1 MLSFQEIITSL
12 LGFWA
17 DQGCVVQQGY
27 DLEVGAGTFNPATF
41 LRCLGPEPF
50 NTVYVEPSRRPQDG
64 RFGDNPNRVQLFHQL
79 QVIMKPSPS
88 DIQDRYIQSLEI
100 LGFQLKNHDIRFV
113 HDDWESPTLGAWG
126 LGWEVWLDGM
136 EITQFTYFQSMAGH
150 ALNPIS
156 VELTYGL
163 ERICMASQKKGH
175 FFEMKWNE
183 RLTYGDLFRE
193 SEAEWSD
200 YNFHLGS
207 TPMWKRHFDDF
218 EKEALFLIERKL
230 PFPAY
235 DFVIKASHAFNLL
248 EARGSFSVT
257 ERVGY
262 IMRIR
267 ALSKRVAAEFLKS
280 RERLN
285 FPLMRLGLEPEKGKG
300 KGQTEPFSQKIP
312 PSLDK
317 EDFLLEIGS
326 EELPPTF
333 IPIGLS
339 SLKGGLEKLFKEQN
353 LVCEKIEMFGA
364 PRRLAALVKNLS
376 STAKREDKMQKGP
389 PLSLAFDDRGE
400 MTKQGAGFFRSIGIR
415 DAPACLDLLKE
426 SKRLDL
432 KIEQIEGKDY
442 LFFQIE
448 KEARF
453 TSDILKEKLPEV
465 IKRLHFPKKM
475 RWTSPD
481 VTYARPLRW
490 IVALLGKRPLSFNV
504 ATVCSGNISY
514 GHRQTNPEPFE
525 ISKPWTYETLLE
537 SHAVL
542 ANIAKRR
549 ASILSQLEAIE
560 SKTQKK
566 ALEKEKVIKQVLFLS
581 EHPHLLCASFDP
593 KFLRVP
599 KEVLIAEMV
608 EHQRYFP
615 LANRSQELSNL
626 FVITSDNLPT
636 REIKVGN
643 EHVLKARLSD
653 AVFLYEKDLEEG
665 LDSFGEK
672 LKSITFQEDLGSLGD
687 KTDRIKLMALSLAK
701 RLKMGERKKLERG
714 ATLSKADLATGL
726 VQEFPH
732 LQGVIGKEYALH
744 QKEEFE
750 VAQSIEEHWM
760 PTSEKGSLPKS
771 KTGTLISLADKLDN
785 LVSYFSVGLKPTS
798 SGDPYALRRQTIG
811 CIKILIENRLS
822 LNLKEFLF
830 ETCSTFSSHQSK
842 EALVD
847 ELLGY
852 ITGRFKSVLEEYHF
866 KKDEVEAS
874 LEGVCVD
881 PYDQFLKTEAL
892 HLFRKK
898 PAFNS
903 LYEIYKR
910 AKGQLED
917 QKPLVLRPD
926 RLKEKSELFLYQT
939 LEKITP
945 PFEANMKQKEYEA
958 AFNLLITLQKP
969 LDTLFDQ
976 VKILSDEPDLRE
988 NRLALLQR
996 IFGYFAH
1003 LMDFSQIQVS

>member
-12 LGFWA
+12 LRFWA

-79 QVIMKPSPS
+79 QVIMKPSPP
-88 DIQDRYIQSLEI
+88 DIQDRYIQSLEM
-100 LGFQLKNHDIRFV
+100 LGFELKNHDIRFV

-136 EITQFTYFQSMAGH
+136 EITQFTYFQSMGGH

-175 FFEMKWNE
+175 LFEMKWNE

-193 SEAEWSD
+193 SEAEWSN

-207 TPMWKRHFDDF
+207 TPMWKHHFDDF
-218 EKEALFLIERKL
+218 EKEALFLIDRKL
-230 PFPAY
+230 PLPAY
-235 DFVIKASHAFNLL
+235 DFVLKASHAFNLL

-285 FPLMRLGLEPEKGKG
+285 FPLMGLDARSEERKEEAV
-300 KGQTEPFSQKIP
+300 TELSLSKTA
-312 PSLDK
+312 PSFDK

-353 LVCEKIEMFGA
+353 VPFEKIEMFGGS
-364 PRRLAALVKNLS
+364 RRLAALVKNLS

-389 PLSLAFDDRGE
+389 LLSLAFNDRGG
-400 MTKQGAGFFRSIGIR
+400 MTKQGAGFFRSIGIT
-415 DAPACLDLLKE
+415 DAPPSSDLLRE
-426 SKRLDL
+426 SNRSDL
-432 KIEQIEGKDY
+432 KIEQVEGKDY
-442 LFFQIE
+442 LFFQPE
-448 KEARF
+448 KKARF
-453 TSDILKEKLPEV
+453 TSDILREKLPEV
-465 IKRLHFPKKM
+465 IKKLHFPKKM
-475 RWTSPD
+475 RWINLD

-490 IVALLGKRPLSFNV
+490 IVALFGKSPLPFNV

-514 GHRQTNPEPFE
+514 GHRQIDPKPFE
-525 ISKPWTYETLLE
+525 ISKPSEYENLLR

-542 ANIAKRR
+542 TNIEKRR

-560 SKTQKK
+560 LETQKK
-566 ALEKEKVIKQVLFLS
+566 ALEKERVIKQVLFLS
-581 EHPHLLCASFDP
+581 EHPHLFCASFDP
-593 KFLRVP
+593 KFLRIP

-615 LANRSQELSNL
+615 LANSSQELSNL

-636 REIKVGN
+636 EEIRVGN
-643 EHVLKARLSD
+643 EYVLRARLSD

-665 LDSFGEK
+665 LTSFEKK
-672 LKSITFQEDLGSLGD
+672 LKSITFQEDLGSLSE
-687 KTDRIKLMALSLAK
+687 KTDRIKLMALALAK
-701 RLKMGERKKLERG
+701 RLKMGDQEKLERA

-732 LQGVIGKEYALH
+732 LQGVIGKQYALD
-744 QKEEFE
+744 QKEELE

-760 PTSEKGSLPKS
+760 PTSEKGSLPKT
-771 KTGTLISLADKLDN
+771 KTGILISLADKLDN
-785 LVSYFSVGLKPTS
+785 LASYFGIGLKPTS

-811 CIKILIENRLS
+811 SIKILIENRLS
-822 LNLKEFLF
+822 LNLKEFLL
-830 ETCSTFSSHQSK
+830 ETCSILPSHQSK
-842 EALVD
+842 EVLVD

-874 LEGVCVD
+874 LEGVCID
-881 PYDQFLKTEAL
+881 PYDQFLKTKAL

-898 PAFNS
+898 PAFKS

-917 QKPLVLRPD
+917 QKPLVLKPD
-926 RLKEKSELFLYQT
+926 QLKEKSELFLYQR

-969 LDTLFDQ
+969 LGTLFDQ
-976 VKILSDEPDLRE
+976 VKILADEPDLRE

-996 IFGYFAH
+996 VFGYFAH
-1003 LMDFSQIQVS
+1003 LMDFSQIQIS